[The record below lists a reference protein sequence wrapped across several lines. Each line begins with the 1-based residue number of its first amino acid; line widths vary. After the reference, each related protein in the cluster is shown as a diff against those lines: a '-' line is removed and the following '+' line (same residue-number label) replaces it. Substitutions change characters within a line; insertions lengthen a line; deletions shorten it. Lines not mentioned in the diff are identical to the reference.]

1 MPANRF
7 FSPGPLQGRVDLKD
21 AEHHHL
27 RVMRIAE
34 GEEVELVNGQG
45 QLARAKLVSMDKH
58 KATLQVLSVQSV
70 PRPTHSIAL
79 AIPYMRASKLEFI
92 VEKGTE
98 LGADAFYLFPSER
111 AEKCDLSPNQ
121 LERLHLLIVSAL
133 KQSGRLY
140 LPSLEIVSHLEAL
153 FQKEA
158 LFLFGDLS
166 ATAPPLTSVEAA
178 PAQLVFITGPE
189 QGFSEREKALLMQ
202 KAQGRRLSPHILR
215 AETAPIVAACLL
227 NAFMRPLHK
236 SV

>member
-140 LPSLEIVSHLEAL
+140 LPPLQLLADFEDL
-153 FQKEA
+153 FKSESV
-158 LFLFGDLS
+158 LLFGDIGPNALWI
-166 ATAPPLTSVEAA
+166 A
-178 PAQLVFITGPE
+178 PAKQNTLFVTGPE
-189 QGFSEREKALLMQ
+189 QGFSPKELQLLA
-202 KAQGRRLSPHILR
+202 AQGTGVKLSANILR
-215 AETAPIVAACLL
+215 AETAPLAAL
-227 NAFMRPLHK
+227 
-236 SV
+236 SVLRVGSCI